1 MRSIFISLSLTIL
14 PFLLTSQNLQKKCHA
29 NEAVENLFQLYPQLK
44 AQQQSVD
51 EQISRFAASD
61 RLEGRNAEVTIPVV
75 VHIVY
80 RTTNENIT
88 DAQVRSQIE
97 ALNRDFNKE
106 NSDAIKIPPVFS
118 TVAADCNI
126 RFQLAT
132 IDPQG
137 SETYGIVRH
146 YSANLTWGV
155 SDDIKMPI
163 KGGFAP
169 WDPAKYMNIWVCNMG
184 GRSIG
189 FASFPGMPAE
199 YDGIVIDYR
208 AFGTNGTAKAPYS
221 MGRTCVHEVGHYLGL
236 YHIWGDSKCGDD
248 HIHDTPTQE
257 AEHKGVPS
265 FPQHS
270 TCGSTQTIDMFM
282 NYMDYVND
290 DAMFMFTKG
299 QKDKMLAT
307 LTVTRSGL
315 IQSSVLQAPL
325 RSACIVQE
333 VAVKSVQP
341 TTATITWDAITGV
354 KYYTLEYKKENETT
368 WSSVTANMP
377 NFILGNLDAETT
389 YACRVKSD
397 CDNASFSKEGTF
409 TTKSRTSKSAFST
422 ETVRSF
428 PNPVTDALTVT
439 IDGDTFAGA
448 KLTVLDASGQVKF
461 ENIYTAATPS
471 VKLDMSDMASGI
483 YLIVIQK
490 DNAARVVQKVMKVRE

>member
-1 MRSIFISLSLTIL
+1 MRSIFFSLSLTIL
-14 PFLLTSQNLQKKCHA
+14 PVLLTAQNLQKKCHT
-29 NEAVENLFQLYPQLK
+29 NEAIENLFNSYPQLRT
-44 AQQQSVD
+44 QQQSVE
-51 EQISRFAASD
+51 EQISRFAASN
-61 RLEGRNAEVTIPVV
+61 RLTVRNAEVTIPVV

-80 RTTNENIT
+80 RTTSENIT
-88 DAQVRSQIE
+88 DAQVRSQID

-106 NSDAIKIPPVFS
+106 NSDASRIPSVFTS
-118 TVAADCNI
+118 IAADCDI

-132 IDPQG
+132 TDPQG

-146 YSANLTWGV
+146 YSSNLTWGV
-155 SDDIKMPI
+155 SDDIKMPS

-169 WDPAKYMNIWVCNMG
+169 WNPSKYMNIWVCNMG

-236 YHIWGDSKCGDD
+236 YHIWGDSNCGDD
-248 HIHDTPTQE
+248 HITDTPTQE
-257 AEHKGVPS
+257 ADHKGTPS

-270 TCGSTQTIDMFM
+270 NCNGTQTVDMFM

-307 LTVTRSGL
+307 LTVNRSGL
-315 IQSSVLQAPL
+315 IQASAAPL
-325 RSACIVQE
+325 RSTCAVQE
-333 VAVKSVQP
+333 IAVTAVQP
-341 TTATITWDAITGV
+341 TTATLTWDAITSV
-354 KYYTLEYKKENETT
+354 KYYTLEYKKEKENV
-368 WSSVTANMP
+368 WLSVTANTP

-397 CDNASFSKEGTF
+397 CDNATFSKEGVF
-409 TTKSRTSKSAFST
+409 TTKSKVNKNGYDAQA
-422 ETVRSF
+422 VRSY
-428 PNPVTDALTVT
+428 PNPVSDAITLS

-448 KLTVLDASGQVKF
+448 KVSILDASGQVKF
-461 ENIYTAATPS
+461 ETTYTAATPS
-471 VKLDMSDMASGI
+471 VKLDMSDMASGM

-490 DNAARVVQKVMKVRE
+490 GNAARVIKKVTKVRE